1 MMIRHSF
8 VLSINTMQFRSDGEI
23 SDITLLL
30 DRGERYM
37 NEGLVVT
44 MCDERMLP
52 GIIWEQ
58 WEFQ

>member
-1 MMIRHSF
+1 
-8 VLSINTMQFRSDGEI
+8 MQFRSDGEI

-30 DRGERYM
+30 DKGERYM

-44 MCDERMLP
+44 MYDERMLP

-58 WEFQ
+58 SGFL

>member
-1 MMIRHSF
+1 MMMRHSF

-30 DRGERYM
+30 DKGERYM

-44 MCDERMLP
+44 MYDELMLP

-58 WEFQ
+58 SGFL